1 MGDYMKKLSLV
12 IPMYNEEP
20 MVSLLLS
27 TIKEKVIDAL
37 KGKYLVEVVAI
48 NDGSKDKTLE
58 LLKTEQE
65 KYPEL
70 VIVDLSRNFGQEAAV
85 RAGLVTA
92 TGDCVIPMDADL
104 QDPPEVI
111 PQLLE
116 MWEQGYQVVN
126 AVRVS
131 RKKDS
136 AFKRNS
142 AGFFYRYLDK
152 ISPKVKIP
160 NNVNN
165 FRLLDR
171 RVVDEINALSESNRV
186 LRVEVPFVGFKTGV
200 VEIVR
205 AKRAKGTSHYPLK
218 AMVALAKDSI
228 VSVSVKP
235 LEISLKVTV
244 FLGVLFLL
252 SGLAELTLFILKL
265 LEIVDINSI
274 QLWGWLIINVILF
287 VSCLISGIIAIQSM
301 YVGKIAEESAKR
313 PSVIIKEVIKK

>member
-1 MGDYMKKLSLV
+1 MKKLSLV
-12 IPMYNEEP
+12 IPMYNEEA
-20 MVSLLLS
+20 MVSLLLA
-27 TIKEKVIDAL
+27 TIEEKLIDVL
-37 KGKYLVEVVAI
+37 KGKYEVEIVAI

-58 LLKTEQE
+58 LLKNELD

-70 VIVDLSRNFGQEAAV
+70 VIVNLSRNFGQEAAV
-85 RAGLVTA
+85 RAGLITA
-92 TGDCVIPMDADL
+92 TGDCIVPMDADL

-116 MWEQGYQVVN
+116 MWEQGYEVVN

-131 RKKDS
+131 RKKDT

-142 AGFFYRYLDK
+142 AGFYYRYLDK
-152 ISPKVKIP
+152 ISPKIKIP

-186 LRVEVPFVGFKTGV
+186 LRVEVPFVGFKTGA

-235 LEISLKVTV
+235 LDISLKVTV
-244 FLGVLFLL
+244 FLGILFIL
-252 SGLAELTLFILKL
+252 SGIAELTLFILRCCEVL
-265 LEIVDINSI
+265 DLSSLA
-274 QLWGWLIINVILF
+274 LWSWLIINVILF
-287 VSCLISGIIAIQSM
+287 VSCFISGIIAIQSM
-301 YVGKIAEESAKR
+301 YVGKIAQEATHR

>member
-1 MGDYMKKLSLV
+1 MKKLSLV
-12 IPMYNEEP
+12 IPMYNEEA
-20 MVSLLLS
+20 MVSLLLA
-27 TIKEKVIDAL
+27 TIEEKLVDVL
-37 KGKYLVEVVAI
+37 KDKYEVEIVAI

-58 LLKTEQE
+58 LLKNELDR
-65 KYPEL
+65 YPGL
-70 VIVDLSRNFGQEAAV
+70 VIVNLSRNFGQEAAV
-85 RAGLVTA
+85 RAGLITA
-92 TGDCVIPMDADL
+92 TGDCIVPMDADL

-116 MWEQGYQVVN
+116 MWEQGYEVVN

-131 RKKDS
+131 RKKDT

-142 AGFFYRYLDK
+142 AGFYYRYLDK
-152 ISPKVKIP
+152 ISPKIKIP

-186 LRVEVPFVGFKTGV
+186 LRVEVPFVGFKTGA

-235 LEISLKVTV
+235 LDISLKVTV
-244 FLGVLFLL
+244 FLGILFIL
-252 SGLAELTLFILKL
+252 SGIAELTLFILRCCEVL
-265 LEIVDINSI
+265 DLSSLA
-274 QLWGWLIINVILF
+274 LWSWLIINVILF
-287 VSCLISGIIAIQSM
+287 VSCFISGIIAIQSM
-301 YVGKIAEESAKR
+301 YVGKIAQEATHR

>member
-1 MGDYMKKLSLV
+1 MKKISLV

-27 TIKEKVIDAL
+27 TIQEKLIDVL
-37 KGKYLVEVVAI
+37 KDQYSFEIVAV

-58 LLKTEQE
+58 LLKNEQE
-65 KYPEL
+65 KHKEL
-70 VIVDLSRNFGQEAAV
+70 VIVDLSRNWGQEAAV
-85 RAGLVTA
+85 RAGLLTA

-104 QDPPEVI
+104 QDPPEII
-111 PQLLE
+111 PEMLR
-116 MWEQGYQVVN
+116 MWEDGYQVVN

-142 AGFFYRYLDK
+142 AGIFYKYLDN

-165 FRLLDR
+165 FRLIDR
-171 RVVDEINALSESNRV
+171 RVVDEVNALSESNRV
-186 LRVEVPFVGFKTGV
+186 LRVEIPFVGFKTGA

-205 AKRAKGTSHYPLK
+205 QKRAKGESHYPLSS
-218 AMVALAKDSI
+218 MLHLARSSI
-228 VSVSVKP
+228 VSTSTKP
-235 LEISLKVTV
+235 LDIALKFSAIFGATAI
-244 FLGVLFLL
+244 L
-252 SGLAELTLFILKL
+252 SILAEITFFVLKL
-265 LEIVDINSI
+265 CKVLDIGDLA
-274 QLWGWLIINVILF
+274 LWSWLIINVILL
-287 VSCLISGIIAIQSM
+287 VATVITSIMAIQGL
-301 YVGKIAEESAKR
+301 YLGKIAEESAKR